1 MGKVRQEDRMSEL
14 HGNSY
19 KGGQVDGPTGR
30 QEYMIIVRQVDRW
43 KGRQYDLN
51 TWEKVDKKDLNTR
64 EQVDR

>member
-1 MGKVRQEDRMSEL
+1 MTEL

-19 KGGQVDGPTGR
+19 KGGQVDRPTGR

-51 TWEKVDKKDLNTR
+51 TWEKVDKRT
-64 EQVDR
+64 